1 MLKKH
6 FETSL
11 YLKELKLPHLL
22 RRNLL
27 QEAYR
32 TREYDHE
39 GRVWSQKNYLSG
51 YTSYSSSQ
59 QSLDRLYQ
67 VSSNVE
73 ALKKRIDREVMV
85 YAKLLGFTLKPNEL
99 EMSTCW
105 VNIMGEHCYHGLH
118 IHPHSV
124 ISGTYYVQVPKG
136 SGAIQFE
143 DPRMDL
149 MMAAPMRKVGMVQAI
164 QPKNDQLVLFESWL
178 RHEVKPN
185 QSQQDRISISFN
197 YDLK

>member
-1 MLKKH
+1 M
-6 FETSL
+6 
-11 YLKELKLPHLL
+11 
-22 RRNLL
+22 
-27 QEAYR
+27 
-32 TREYDHE
+32 
-39 GRVWSQKNYLSG
+39 
-51 YTSYSSSQ
+51 
-59 QSLDRLYQ
+59 
-67 VSSNVE
+67 
-73 ALKKRIDREVMV
+73 
-85 YAKLLGFTLKPNEL
+85 
-99 EMSTCW
+99 
-105 VNIMGEHCYHGLH
+105 
-118 IHPHSV
+118 